1 MPDMD
6 GWDTY
11 QRIKD
16 IGDLHHVPIAF
27 FTSSDDTEDRTK
39 AQKMGAVDYIKKP
52 MKKSELL
59 EKVKKLIAG

>member
-11 QRIKD
+11 NRIRD
-16 IGDLHHVPIAF
+16 INNIHKVPIVI
-27 FTSSDDTEDRTK
+27 FTSSEDPGDRAQ

-52 MKKSELL
+52 IKKSELL
-59 EKVKKLIAG
+59 NRVGKLV